1 MKSTWCC
8 NASVILV
15 LEEPAKT
22 IWCVVNAVL
31 TCQSTCTFFLNF
43 RHNFSGDRKVNG
55 LLAKVV
61 LQSSLVVRQIASHQL
76 GTSSENLVAVA
87 QFLIALATSESQF

>member
-1 MKSTWCC
+1 MKSTRCC
-8 NASVILV
+8 TASVILV
-15 LEEPAKT
+15 LEEPTET

-31 TCQSTCTFFLNF
+31 MCRSTCTFFLNF

-76 GTSSENLVAVA
+76 VTSSENLVAVA